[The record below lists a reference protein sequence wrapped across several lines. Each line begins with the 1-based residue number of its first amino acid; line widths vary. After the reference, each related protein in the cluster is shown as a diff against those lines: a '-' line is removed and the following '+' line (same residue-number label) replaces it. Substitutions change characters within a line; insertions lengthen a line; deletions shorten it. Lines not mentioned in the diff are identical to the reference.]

1 MGALP
6 ELWGVLNTTP
16 DSFSDGGLHL
26 EPEAA
31 RARIAAMLKEG
42 ADIIDIGGESTRPPG
57 RTYGAGF
64 ERIAPE
70 VELAR
75 VLPAIEAARELGA
88 RVSIDTTKLEV
99 AREALNRG
107 VAIVNFVGLEPPD
120 ELLELV
126 AERRADLV
134 LMHNRARG
142 EAVDASLRGGALKE
156 EVFGGLLRAAERARG
171 AGVHQ
176 KIYLDIGIG
185 FAKTTAQSLEC
196 LRSLGELRREGYPV
210 YIGASRKSF
219 IADLEERAG
228 FQRSAPS
235 ERLGGSLGVALFAAA
250 AGADALRVHDVAET
264 RQALLIADALSSA
277 P

>member
-31 RARIAAMLKEG
+31 RVRIAAMLHEG

-75 VLPAIEAARELGA
+75 VLPAIDAARELGA
-88 RVSIDTTKLEV
+88 RV
-99 AREALNRG
+99 
-107 VAIVNFVGLEPPD
+107 AIVNFVVLEPPD

-126 AERRADLV
+126 AEGGADLV

-156 EVFGGLLRAAERARG
+156 EVFGALLRAAERARG